1 MNQTKNLMFTRP
13 QRRRALGALLVLTAS
28 AFAPLRVLA
37 AAWNKAA
44 FAAKSV
50 NDGLKAIG
58 AVGHTESDLVELKAP
73 EIAENG
79 AIVPIEV
86 ISRVPRTQSVY
97 LLAEKNQYPL
107 AAGFDFLNGAEPF
120 VSTRIK
126 MNESARLTAVVKAD
140 GKFYSATREVKVTIG
155 GCGA

>member
-1 MNQTKNLMFTRP
+1 MNQAKDRTPPRA
-13 QRRRALGALLVLTAS
+13 RRRALATLLVLIAG
-28 AFAPLRVLA
+28 AMAPLRVLA
-37 AAWNKAA
+37 AVWSNAA
-44 FAAKSV
+44 FAAKTVS
-50 NDGLKAIG
+50 DGLKAIG
-58 AVGHTESDLVELKAP
+58 AAGHSASDLVELKAP

-86 ISRVPRTQSVY
+86 LSRVPGTQSIY

-107 AAGFDFLNGAEPF
+107 AAAFDFLNGAEPF